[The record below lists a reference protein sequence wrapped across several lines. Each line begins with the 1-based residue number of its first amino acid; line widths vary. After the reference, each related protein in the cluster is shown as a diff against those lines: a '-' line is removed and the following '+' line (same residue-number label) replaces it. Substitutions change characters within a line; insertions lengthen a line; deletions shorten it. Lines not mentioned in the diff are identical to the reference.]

1 MPKVSIVVPIY
12 GVEKYIERCAKSLFE
27 QTFDDIEYI
36 FVNDC
41 TPDASVEVLNSLIAD
56 YPDKREQIKILHHD
70 VNRGLPQARKTGNLE
85 ASGEYIINFDSD
97 DWVDTS
103 TIEVLYNKALQD
115 SADIVIFDINKT
127 DGYRHVLQK
136 GGDANLS
143 KWELFDQMCQMN
155 FPWSTCNKLIKRS
168 LFSDIIFPICNNA
181 EDMALILQL
190 MAKADRVSYVPQ
202 PFYYYYYN
210 PQSMTKEL
218 TEKQVLKIVTDKK
231 ANNEIVFNVF
241 QQVLPHTKCQEFIV
255 MFKWQVKKLAWN
267 MLNIDKRHYKYW
279 KSVYSEINFSLFFNS
294 YISIEDKLKCI
305 LTHLRIY
312 PFVVK

>member
-1 MPKVSIVVPIY
+1 MPKVSVVVPIY
-12 GVEKYIERCAKSLFE
+12 GVEKYIERCARSLFE

-41 TPDASVEVLNSLIAD
+41 TPDASVDVLNSLIAD
-56 YPDKREQIKILHHD
+56 YPNRRGQIKILHHE
-70 VNRGLPQARKTGNLE
+70 VNRGLPQARKTGILE
-85 ASGEYIINFDSD
+85 ASGEYVINFDSD
-97 DWVDTS
+97 DWVDTAA
-103 TIEVLYNKALQD
+103 IEVVYNKALKD
-115 SADIVIFDINKT
+115 NSDIVIFDINKT
-127 DGYRHVLQK
+127 DGHRHILQK
-136 GGDANLS
+136 GGDINLS
-143 KWELFDQMCQMN
+143 KWELFDQMCQMK

-168 LFSDIIFPICNNA
+168 LFSDVVFPICNNA

-218 TEKQVLKIVTDKK
+218 AEDQVLKIVLDKK
-231 ANNEIVFNVF
+231 ANNKIVFNVLKL
-241 QQVLPHTKCQEFIV
+241 VLPHAKCQEFIV

-267 MLNIDKRHYKYW
+267 MLNIDKRNYKYW
-279 KSVYSEINFSLFFNS
+279 RSVYSEINLSLFFNS

-305 LTHLRIY
+305 LTHLRVY
-312 PFVVK
+312 PFVTK

>member
-12 GVEKYIERCAKSLFE
+12 GVEKYVERCARSLFE
-27 QTFDDIEYI
+27 QTFDEIEYI

-41 TPDASVEVLNSLIAD
+41 TFDSSIEVLNSLTSD
-56 YPDKREQIKILHHD
+56 YPNRIGQIKILHHD
-70 VNRGLPQARKTGNLE
+70 VNRGLPQARKTGILE
-85 ASGEYIINFDSD
+85 ATGEYIINFDSD

-103 TIEVLYNKALQD
+103 AIETLYNKASQD

-127 DGYRHVLQK
+127 DGKHYELQK

-143 KWELFDQMCQMN
+143 KWELFDQMCQMKY
-155 FPWSTCNKLIKRS
+155 PWSTCNKLIKRS
-168 LFSDIIFPICNNA
+168 LFSDIVFPICNNA

-202 PFYYYYYN
+202 SFYYYYNN
-210 PQSMTKEL
+210 PQSMTTVL
-218 TEKQVLKIVTDKK
+218 SQNQILKIVMDKK
-231 ANNEIVFNVF
+231 ANNEIVFNVLR
-241 QQVLPHTKCQEFIV
+241 QVLPHIKSQEFIV
-255 MFKWQVKKLAWN
+255 MFKWQAKRLAWN